1 MSPFVDDLG
10 HKLDPI
16 FVLHRGELEL
26 NLDLFPGEKGA
37 VLAILNVV
45 YTLDSFAIEFMS
57 LCVGNP
63 VFNEFKT
70 T

>member
-16 FVLHRGELEL
+16 FVLHCGELEL
-26 NLDLFPGEKGA
+26 DLGLLLEEKGA

-45 YTLDSFAIEFMS
+45 YTLDSFA
-57 LCVGNP
+57 V
-63 VFNEFKT
+63 EFKT
-70 T
+70 I